1 MIQKTVLVFRIVK
14 VVLDKVKLFLKRG
27 FQNKQNLLP
36 FGTAIV
42 ASRAKPP
49 RIRATLRLQR
59 LPTIRSDIWVSMVAG
74 ISTAPDMT

>member
-1 MIQKTVLVFRIVK
+1 MIQNTVLVFRIVK

-27 FQNKQNLLP
+27 FQNKQILLP